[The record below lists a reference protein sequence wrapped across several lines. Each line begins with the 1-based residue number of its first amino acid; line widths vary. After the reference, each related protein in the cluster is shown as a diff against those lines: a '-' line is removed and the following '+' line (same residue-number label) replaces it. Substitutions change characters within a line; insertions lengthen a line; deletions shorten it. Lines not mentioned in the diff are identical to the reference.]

1 MYLTQKF
8 FRNIFAFSIMLFL
21 PLKTFADEAKIYC
34 TSINGSWQWLPNLKI
49 NKRFALDFSAGI
61 YVNKYNPPVIVYGK
75 WKSGMM
81 NNKKFNYFLIDGG
94 KDLIDSLK
102 NDCKKI
108 LGAEYIF
115 AYPYHDSL
123 MYSGYHIFSYLT
135 EDGKYQFENNYV
147 LEN

>member
-1 MYLTQKF
+1 MYKF
-8 FRNIFAFSIMLFL
+8 KKFLLAIFCAGLFIFFSFNSYS
-21 PLKTFADEAKIYC
+21 DEAKIYC
-34 TSINGSWQWLPNLKI
+34 TSLNGSWQWLPNLKI

>member
-1 MYLTQKF
+1 MGV
-8 FRNIFAFSIMLFL
+8 IFLVGIFL
-21 PLKTFADEAKIYC
+21 RWTIGPGLKSCLIYC
-34 TSINGSWQWLPNLKI
+34 RWST
-49 NKRFALDFSAGI
+49 
-61 YVNKYNPPVIVYGK
+61 VIH
-75 WKSGMM
+75 
-81 NNKKFNYFLIDGG
+81 NKKFNYFLIDGG